1 MHNISPLTDVS
12 QSGFSA
18 PAERLFLRLR
28 RRSDVKLLIFFDMST
43 KILLFSRPQIA
54 HTQSE
59 LGQLWSLFERYG
71 FDYAINQEFA
81 EEVEQVLGIKVEAS
95 KIYGST
101 TGEQPAD
108 TVMVCCGGDGT
119 LLEGIHRLSDKSIP
133 VAGINFGHL
142 GFLTSARRDGVEA
155 LFDDIANHRLHLQPR
170 TMLEIEGIADIGG
183 PITAL
188 NEVAAQRLEAT
199 MIKVEASVNSQTVA
213 QYNGD
218 GVIVS
223 TPTGSTGYNMS
234 AGGPIVEPKAEL
246 LLITPIC
253 PHTLNTRSIIL
264 SPEDKVEVRIPIGKN
279 GHPQEVEVNFDGNHK
294 GILRT
299 GDRICI
305 TKSGKVTKF
314 VRINQVSFLE
324 VLHKKMSE

>member
-1 MHNISPLTDVS
+1 MNHFFVITNQPKDKNLEITKYIVDFFQKHGRTCSYVSLENMEEELAKNNQNPLQID
-12 QSGFSA
+12 
-18 PAERLFLRLR
+18 ER
-28 RRSDVKLLIFFDMST
+28 T
-43 KILLFSRPQIA
+43 ECILVI
-54 HTQSE
+54 
-59 LGQLWSLFERYG
+59 
-71 FDYAINQEFA
+71 
-81 EEVEQVLGIKVEAS
+81 
-95 KIYGST
+95 
-101 TGEQPAD
+101 
-108 TVMVCCGGDGT
+108 GGDGT
-119 LLEGIHRLSDKSIP
+119 LLQAARDTLYLDIP
-133 VAGINFGHL
+133 LLGINYGSL
-142 GFLTSARRDGVEA
+142 GFLAEVEKGNLDEA
-155 LFDDIANHRLHLQPR
+155 LENLLESE
-170 TMLEIEGIADIGG
+170 LEIEKRMMLTGNIFRSDVE
-183 PITAL
+183 TQEETSEKDHAL
-188 NEVAAQRLEAT
+188 NDIVLTRQGSLK
-199 MIKVEASVNSQTVA
+199 ILNFDIYVNGQFLNHYSA
-213 QYNGD
+213 D